1 MSKIGLVAIL
11 GAIVSFAAVGNA
23 QKNSTV
29 IVGNTSASAVPVK
42 RADNPAFQPF
52 RIGVE
57 WGETKSV
64 PLGKTFVVEH
74 ISGYYQ
80 IGSPFGAAGP
90 CRIMRLAIP
99 VGGEAIDVIPTYMGT
114 ANGGT
119 QDVNLFAFSQPYK
132 GYISQGSDVPG
143 SATSNLSQ
151 YCNSFP
157 VMYSRVVFSGYL
169 VDVNQ

>member
-1 MSKIGLVAIL
+1 M
-11 GAIVSFAAVGNA
+11 
-23 QKNSTV
+23 
-29 IVGNTSASAVPVK
+29 
-42 RADNPAFQPF
+42 
-52 RIGVE
+52 E

-74 ISGYYQ
+74 ISGHYQ

-90 CRIMRLAIP
+90 CRIVRLAIP
-99 VGGEAIDVIPTYMGT
+99 VGGESIDVIPVYMFT

-119 QDVNLFAFSQPYK
+119 QDLNLFSFSQPYK
-132 GYISQGSDVPG
+132 GYITQGSDVPG

>member
-1 MSKIGLVAIL
+1 MSKIGLVVII
-11 GAIVSFAAVGNA
+11 GVIVLFASVGNA

-119 QDVNLFAFSQPYK
+119 QDVHLFAFSQPYK